1 MSRITAYWLIYGDVM
16 LGLGIGYGYFSAKS
30 ERKKMPLSG
39 KVVYY
44 LAITAFWL
52 SLGFAMTALS
62 NGN

>member
-1 MSRITAYWLIYGDVM
+1 M